1 MPIIKTKSGY
11 KYGPSGKLYPTR
23 EQAARQGRAIEAN
36 RSKRKKKKKKY
47 DFPKLIRRWR
57 EDHERYSYNS

>member
-11 KYGPSGKLYPTR
+11 KYGPTGKVYPTR

-36 RSKRKKKKKKY
+36 RKKRKKKY
-47 DFPKLIRRWR
+47 NFPKLIRTWKD
-57 EDHERYSYNS
+57 DHRSSMS

>member
-11 KYGPSGKLYPTR
+11 KYGPTGKIYPTR

-36 RSKRKKKKKKY
+36 RKKRKKKY

-57 EDHERYSYNS
+57 EDHRSSMS

>member
-11 KYGPSGKLYPTR
+11 KYGPTGKLYPTR

-36 RSKRKKKKKKY
+36 RKRKKKKKY
-47 DFPKLIRRWR
+47 DFPKLVKIWR
-57 EDHERYSYNS
+57 DDHRSSMS

>member
-11 KYGPSGKLYPTR
+11 KYGPTGKLYPTR

-36 RSKRKKKKKKY
+36 RKRKKKKKY
-47 DFPKLIRRWR
+47 NFPKLIRRWK
-57 EDHERYSYNS
+57 EDHRSSMS